1 MYRIRSVNP
10 VFMRLFRTKN
20 LVLSGVPFFIV
31 IDHKVNPVCDRI
43 DRIRFESVLPRR
55 GWHREWNRRNCLPNC
70 SLPGLISAYP
80 RCLYWK
86 VRNAR
91 YQILSWMPWQTS
103 WMYPLT
109 GCWVENEKNAVDAS
123 CAHTDGDVYFMPCF
137 SLKKARNPESKT
149 TGKSLKFP
157 VFWKSINAHRLNT
170 ARYKM

>member
-1 MYRIRSVNP
+1 MSAGPNGWKHVRYAREITSRNMYRIRSVNP
-10 VFMRLFRTKN
+10 VFMRLFRTRN

-43 DRIRFESVLPRR
+43 DRIRFESMLPRR
-55 GWHREWNRRNCLPNC
+55 GWHREWNRWNCLPNC

-109 GCWVENEKNAVDAS
+109 GCWVENEKTPSMRVALTPTAMFIL
-123 CAHTDGDVYFMPCF
+123 C
-137 SLKKARNPESKT
+137 
-149 TGKSLKFP
+149 P
-157 VFWKSINAHRLNT
+157 VFPWKKQEIRKAKQRE
-170 ARYKM
+170 KV